1 MLYDWCVLL
10 KLIYIVDVVVISILL
25 FLIVSTIILGKHYM
39 DEAEGKGI
47 VEKLYYAFYSFIAL
61 LFSAI
66 LILFLMMYICVRIY
80 VSERADYFYTSL
92 FAFKTLFSH

>member
-1 MLYDWCVLL
+1 MHWCVLL
-10 KLIYIVDVVVISILL
+10 KLMYIVDVVVVSILL
-25 FLIVSTIILGKHYM
+25 YLIISTALMSKHYM
-39 DEAEGKGI
+39 DEATSIDKSL
-47 VEKLYYAFYSFIAL
+47 VEKLYYALYSLIAL

-92 FAFKTLFSH
+92 FAFKTLFSY